1 MKCSK
6 CKYEWDTASKLMT
19 VSCPSC
25 GHKVDNPNTDYGK
38 DRGDKYDKENKNQ
51 RRGIHEND

>member
-1 MKCSK
+1 MKTINETFTDEE
-6 CKYEWDTASKLMT
+6 YEGLVNNKDDLSW
-19 VSCPSC
+19 
-25 GHKVDNPNTDYGK
+25 HDYILQLI

>member
-1 MKCSK
+1 MKQINV
-6 CKYEWDTASKLMT
+6 YFEDDEFDMLMKNKGDL
-19 VSCPSC
+19 SW
-25 GHKVDNPNTDYGK
+25 HDLILQIL